1 MKGRVRRQERSD
13 EFLQFRLIWGVPTG
27 QSAAWCA
34 RVETRP
40 CDRATTGVVWEAV
53 EAEGVVCS
61 RRLDSARP
69 RKGISW
75 PSTAWTVTVGQLSVR
90 SVCVYFMWLSA
101 SQVQARAVFPMH
113 PPHTPIVSV
122 HGSDRYMVYLEC
134 TQLFG
139 RRQSAVK
146 AAFCD
151 AFVCH
156 DAGWE
161 STQGSYHTD

>member
-1 MKGRVRRQERSD
+1 MVAIVQGRVRRQERSA
-13 EFLQFRLIWGVPTG
+13 EVLQFRLIWGTSTG

-34 RVETRP
+34 RVETGP
-40 CDRATTGVVWEAV
+40 GDRAITGVVGEAV

-90 SVCVYFMWLSA
+90 SMCVYFMWLSA

-113 PPHTPIVSV
+113 PPHTHIALV
-122 HGSDRYMVYLEC
+122 HGSDHLLSVTEI
-134 TQLFG
+134 
-139 RRQSAVK
+139 S
-146 AAFCD
+146 
-151 AFVCH
+151 
-156 DAGWE
+156 
-161 STQGSYHTD
+161 